1 MMLSTTAGAAFDVSS
16 SVRTQ
21 ACCRRA
27 ALLESMLDSL
37 GLTPLLAR
45 SKRDCG
51 QVAKLG
57 VAAALAEL
65 PPHANGKVSSTG
77 RAAGSQG
84 RVCSIPMSALVYR
97 TLADRDGAP
106 GFQEM
111 C

>member
-27 ALLESMLDSL
+27 ALVESMLDSL

-45 SKRDCG
+45 SNRDCG
-51 QVAKLG
+51 QFAKLG
-57 VAAALAEL
+57 VPAALAEL
-65 PPHANGKVSSTG
+65 PPNASGKLSSKG

-84 RVCSIPMSALVYR
+84 RVCSMPMSALVYR
-97 TLADRDGAP
+97 ILAARDGDS

-111 C
+111 Y